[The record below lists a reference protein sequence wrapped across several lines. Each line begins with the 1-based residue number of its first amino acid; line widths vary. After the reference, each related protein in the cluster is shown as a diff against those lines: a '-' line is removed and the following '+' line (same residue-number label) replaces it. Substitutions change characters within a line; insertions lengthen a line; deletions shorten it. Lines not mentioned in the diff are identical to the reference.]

1 MKRFNLQEIWSLLKW
16 ILLFEVVLA
25 LIITLLNIFF
35 DFEDFYKTVNVTSF
49 ISYEVFSLFILI
61 IVEILGL
68 TQIYLSWYKKYGIV
82 KLSPK
87 EYLKKLLNR
96 GENRKIEFKSSLRWD
111 FEKNE
116 INKELEKPVIKTI
129 AGFLNATGGDLLI
142 GVTDEKHV
150 QGLEKDYQTL
160 PKKSRDGFENYITQI
175 IRSNIGSDSLR
186 LISFNFNQK
195 DGKDVF
201 LVRVKS
207 SENPVYVKVNGSEE
221 FFVRVGNSTASLTI
235 SEAIKYIQNHWKA
248 DEEQNNRK

>member
-1 MKRFNLQEIWSLLKW
+1 MDRLNLISKMLSGS
-16 ILLFEVVLA
+16 
-25 LIITLLNIFF
+25 
-35 DFEDFYKTVNVTSF
+35 YK
-49 ISYEVFSLFILI
+49 
-61 IVEILGL
+61 
-68 TQIYLSWYKKYGIV
+68 
-82 KLSPK
+82 
-87 EYLKKLLNR
+87 
-96 GENRKIEFKSSLRWD
+96 
-111 FEKNE
+111 
-116 INKELEKPVIKTI
+116 KPVIKTI

-195 DGKDVF
+195 DGKDVC
-201 LVRVKS
+201 LVRVKP